1 MEVKFGVVHSARELV
16 VDTDSTA
23 DAVIGLVED
32 ALTAGIPLLWLQ
44 DVGGRRVGIPVSKL
58 AYIEIGE
65 DQRGRRVGFGL

>member
-16 VDTDSTA
+16 VESDSAA
-23 DAVIGLVED
+23 DAVIGMIED

-44 DVGGRRVGIPVSKL
+44 DVSGRRIGIPVSKL

-65 DQRGRRVGFGL
+65 DQRSRRVGFGL